1 MKAMLLAAGRG
12 RRLRPLT
19 DETPKPLL
27 PVGPHCL
34 IEYNLM
40 ALKHAGV
47 EEVIINVCHHA
58 KQIMEKLGDGKKY
71 GLSIQYSYEKDK
83 ALGTGGGVFQ
93 ALKLLG
99 NEPFLLLS
107 SDVWSQYPFGPSMLN
122 ADGELHLV
130 LVKNP
135 VFHPKGDY
143 ALSDSGKINMEGKKL
158 TFSGIAKVNP
168 QIFKDCEP
176 GAFSISPLFNEAI
189 ERGEASGEVYSGP
202 WFNVGT
208 IEELTRLKETLKSM
222 GIS

>member
-12 RRLRPLT
+12 TRLKPLT
-19 DETPKPLL
+19 DQTPKPLL

-34 IEYNLM
+34 IEYNLI

-47 EEVIINVCHHA
+47 EDVIINVCHHA

-71 GLSIQYSYEKDK
+71 GLRIQYSYEKDK

-99 NEPFLLLS
+99 SEPFLLIS
-107 SDVWSQYPFGPSMLN
+107 SDVWSQYSFGESMLD

-130 LVKNP
+130 LVENP
-135 VFHPKGDY
+135 IFHPKGDY
-143 ALSDSGKINMEGKKL
+143 ALSNNGKVTMQGRKL

-168 QIFKDCEP
+168 RIFKGCEP
-176 GAFSISPLFNEAI
+176 GSFSISPLFNKAV
-189 ERGEASGEVYSGP
+189 ERGEVSGEIYRGS

-208 IEELTRLKETLKSM
+208 IEELTRLKKTLKIM
-222 GIS
+222 GAS